1 MRGSIFPTLW
11 SWARAGTT
19 ASMDQP
25 DSVSHRFQ
33 MRVAPLVEVLV
44 GVTHGLRL
52 AAPQH
57 DLEIDRLETIVLVAV
72 DDAGGAL
79 DAFPPAQAGGGAFSP
94 FLFPKQIEITPTHEK
109 AILD

>member
-57 DLEIDRLETIVLVAV
+57 DLEIDRLETIVLVGV
-72 DDAGGAL
+72 DDARGACVS
-79 DAFPPAQAGGGAFSP
+79 FPPAVTGGDWRAPLGFAKHVS
-94 FLFPKQIEITPTHEK
+94 
-109 AILD
+109 